1 MASFHGEV
9 VITTGTQSISGNYT
23 PVTASFYA
31 VRDSGSAYSG
41 YTTYASCTL
50 DGTTETKTISSY
62 NLNSSNTRIL
72 LGSITKNVYH
82 NSDGTKTVSASFSWN
97 TQNSYSGTI
106 TGSATKTLTTIPRT
120 SKVSLSS
127 TNFNIG
133 SSITINTN
141 RASSSFTHTAVI
153 KFNGSTVRTQTG
165 IGASYSWS
173 TSELYQYIPKA
184 NSAKGT
190 VTLTTYSG
198 STQIGSSSVEFTANV
213 TNSNPTFSNCTY
225 KDMGSVS
232 TQLTGDNQIII
243 NGFNALQVT
252 ISTANKAEA
261 KNGATMS
268 KYRLVCGS
276 KSIEASY
283 SSSADVILTLDYV
296 TNMTFIVYAIDSRGN
311 STAVTKSVTTWK
323 DYSAIAIKTG
333 SAVRTDGV
341 GTETTLTFEGS
352 LWNDNFGAES
362 NEIVTCQYKY
372 KKSNES
378 TYGEPIDIIPIIS
391 GNSFSFSS
399 TIKGDADAEGFNV
412 SNSFNIQVIVTDK
425 IKTATYDI
433 LLGAGTPA
441 MAIHRDGVA
450 FGAPYNEIIGG
461 CCQVGG
467 KNIEDLTAG
476 VIGDTI
482 PIGAV
487 MEWDSDTIP
496 VNWLL
501 LNGQAV
507 SRTEYKELF
516 ALYGTRYGAGDGSTT
531 FNLPNRKTRVSVGK
545 DSSDSDFNT
554 LGKTGGEK
562 KHTLTVDELPTSSI
576 INVTG
581 SIAVGS
587 GSGTIKSRTQSGAHN
602 NLQPYIVTNFI
613 VKAKQSAGVVANV
626 IDNLNSTS
634 EVDALS
640 ANQGR
645 ILSEKSQK
653 HIMTAYNSGS
663 GTQSINVTSTYTG
676 YPVEF
681 GSYNRVGN
689 KFSIS
694 NNKIVI
700 GAGVTKVLVSGML
713 SVNRGTTSTMIYM
726 SIKKNSEEIAYS
738 ATNFTDWAQVAITAN
753 DVLIDVQE
761 GDTISMFFA
770 TGYETGTYQIRKG
783 LNMTRITVKA
793 VQE

>member
-450 FGAPYNEIIGG
+450 FGGPYDEDEGG
-461 CCQVGG
+461 PLQIKG
-467 KNIEDLTAG
+467 KK
-476 VIGDTI
+476 V
-482 PIGAV
+482 
-487 MEWDSDTIP
+487 
-496 VNWLL
+496 
-501 LNGQAV
+501 
-507 SRTEYKELF
+507 F
-516 ALYGTRYGAGDGSTT
+516 AL
-531 FNLPNRKTRVSVGK
+531 
-545 DSSDSDFNT
+545 
-554 LGKTGGEK
+554 EK
-562 KHTLTVDELPTSSI
+562 P
-576 INVTG
+576 
-581 SIAVGS
+581 AMM
-587 GSGTIKSRTQSGAHN
+587 TI
-602 NLQPYIVTNFI
+602 
-613 VKAKQSAGVVANV
+613 
-626 IDNLNSTS
+626 
-634 EVDALS
+634 
-640 ANQGR
+640 
-645 ILSEKSQK
+645 
-653 HIMTAYNSGS
+653 YNSQS
-663 GTQSINVTSTYTG
+663 GTQSINVTDVYTP
-676 YPVEF
+676 YPVEL
-681 GSYNRVGN
+681 GSYNKVGD

-700 GAGVTKVLVSGML
+700 GKGVTKVLVGGML

-726 SIKKNSEEIAYS
+726 QILKNEEIIAYVG
-738 ATNFTDWAQVAITAN
+738 TQFKDWSQAAMTAN

-761 GDTISMFFA
+761 GDTISMVFA
-770 TGYETGTYQIRKG
+770 TGYETGTYEIRKG
-783 LNMTRITVKA
+783 LSMTRLTVKA